1 MKMEKVKG
9 IFFLCHPKGYNGIGG
24 FIMKR
29 RMMTAIPFSLLV
41 VLLFGKTLAL
51 TNEEASP
58 ILKELIQTEFR
69 ILEIREAPL
78 EGFWEVVT
86 EIGQERTII
95 YIHKSLR
102 FVIHGQILDRQ
113 TKRNISL
120 DRLKEF
126 RKVNIS
132 TLPLENAIPM
142 GQGKRKL
149 YVFTDPQCH
158 FCSQL
163 HEELKQV
170 EDLQTFFFLYPLTPA
185 SYEKAKAV
193 WCSQGKLKALE
204 ETYGGMELR
213 PPSCDAS
220 PIDKNMQLGKR
231 LLVESTP
238 TLLFQNGKI
247 VEGYTPPDTLG
258 NLLKLNSGLNSD
270 F

>member
-1 MKMEKVKG
+1 MG
-9 IFFLCHPKGYNGIGG
+9 RGG
-24 FIMKR
+24 FTMK
-29 RMMTAIPFSLLV
+29 RMMTTVILFSFL
-41 VLLFGKTLAL
+41 VLLPSGKSLAL

-58 ILKELIQTEFR
+58 ILKELIKTEFR
-69 ILEIREAPL
+69 ILEIRETPL
-78 EGFWEVVT
+78 EGFWEVVA
-86 EIGQERTII
+86 EIGQERMII

-126 RKVNIS
+126 RKVNTS

-158 FCSQL
+158 FCSLL
-163 HEELKQV
+163 HEELKLV
-170 EDLQTFFFLYPLTPA
+170 KDLQVFLFLYPLTPA
-185 SYEKAKAV
+185 SYQKAKGI
-193 WCSQGKLKALE
+193 WCSQGQLKALE
-204 ETYGGMELR
+204 ETYEGKELR

-220 PIDKNMQLGKR
+220 PIDKNMQLGK
-231 LLVESTP
+231 LFLVESTP
-238 TLLFQNGKI
+238 TLLFQNGKM
-247 VEGYTPPDTLG
+247 VEGYTASDTLE
-258 NLLKLNSGLNSD
+258 NLLKSNSN